1 MKLYPTLRYTNAKAA
16 HQWLQD
22 AFGFE
27 PHALYEDDNG
37 NVAHAQMRWGSDM
50 IMFGTAREDSHGDR
64 VGQGWLYASCED
76 PDALCERARAA
87 GAEITMEPTDQD
99 YGSRD
104 FAARDLEGNQWN
116 FGTYEP
122 GDNAGTAYAA
132 TRSRS

>member
-1 MKLYPTLRYTNAKAA
+1 MKLYPSLRYRDAKAA

-22 AFGFE
+22 AFGLE
-27 PHALYEDDNG
+27 PHALYEDDDG
-37 NVAHAQMRWGSDM
+37 NVVHAEMRWGTDM
-50 IMFGTAREDSHGDR
+50 IMFGTARDDAYGHR
-64 VGQGWLYASCED
+64 VGQGWLYASCDD
-76 PDALCERARAA
+76 PDALCERARKA

-122 GDNAGTAYAA
+122 T
-132 TRSRS
+132 

>member
-1 MKLYPTLRYTNAKAA
+1 MKLYPSLRYRDAKAA

-22 AFGFE
+22 AFGLE
-27 PHALYEDDNG
+27 PHALYEDDDG
-37 NVAHAQMRWGSDM
+37 NVVHAEMRWGSDM
-50 IMFGTAREDSHGDR
+50 VMFGTARDDAYGDR
-64 VGQGWLYASCED
+64 VGQGWIYVSCDD

-104 FAARDLEGNQWN
+104 FGARDLEGNQWN

-122 GDNAGTAYAA
+122 
-132 TRSRS
+132 S

>member
-1 MKLYPTLRYTNAKAA
+1 MKLYPTLRYKDAKAA

-27 PHALYEDDNG
+27 PNALYEDDEG

-50 IMFGTAREDSHGDR
+50 IMFGTAREDSYNDR
-64 VGQGWLYASCED
+64 TGQGWLYASCQD

-104 FAARDLEGNQWN
+104 FAARDLEGNRWS

-122 GDNAGTAYAA
+122 V
-132 TRSRS
+132 

>member
-37 NVAHAQMRWGSDM
+37 NVAHAQMRWGVGHDHVRHR
-50 IMFGTAREDSHGDR
+50 ARGSHGPR

-76 PDALCERARAA
+76 PDALCERARA
-87 GAEITMEPTDQD
+87 GAEITTEPTDQD

-104 FAARDLEGNQWN
+104 FAARDLEDNQWN

>member
-1 MKLYPTLRYTNAKAA
+1 MKLYPSLRYKDAKAA

-27 PHALYEDDNG
+27 PQALYEDDHG
-37 NVAHAQMRWGSDM
+37 NVVHAEMRWGSDM
-50 IMFGTAREDSHGDR
+50 IMFGSARADSNGKR
-64 VGQGWLYASCED
+64 IGQGWLYASCSD

-99 YGSRD
+99 HGSRD
-104 FAARDLEGNQWN
+104 FAALDLEGNQWN

-122 GDNAGTAYAA
+122 V
-132 TRSRS
+132 

>member
-1 MKLYPTLRYTNAKAA
+1 MKLYPSLRYRDAKAA

-27 PHALYEDDNG
+27 PHALHEDDDG
-37 NVAHAQMRWGSDM
+37 TVVHAQMRWGSDM
-50 IMFGTAREDSHGDR
+50 IMFGSAREDSYGDR
-64 VGQGWLYASCED
+64 AGQGWVYASCDD

-87 GAEITMEPTDQD
+87 GAQITREPTDQE

-104 FAARDLEGNQWN
+104 FSARDLEGNQWS

-122 GDNAGTAYAA
+122 V
-132 TRSRS
+132 

>member
-1 MKLYPTLRYTNAKAA
+1 MKLYPSLRYKDAKAA

-22 AFGFE
+22 AFGLE
-27 PHALYEDDNG
+27 PHALYEDDHG
-37 NVAHAQMRWGSDM
+37 HVAHAEMRWGSDM
-50 IMFGTAREDSHGDR
+50 IMFGTTREDSYGDR
-64 VGQGWLYASCED
+64 VGQGWIYASCED

-87 GAEITMEPTDQD
+87 GATITTEPTDRD

-122 GDNAGTAYAA
+122 I
-132 TRSRS
+132 

>member
-1 MKLYPTLRYTNAKAA
+1 MKLYPTLRYKNAKAA

-27 PHALYEDDNG
+27 PVALYEDDDG

-50 IMFGTAREDSHGDR
+50 IMFGTAREDSLGDR
-64 VGQGWLYASCED
+64 IGQGWLYASCQD

-87 GAEITMEPTDQD
+87 GAEIIQEPTDQD

-104 FAARDLEGNQWN
+104 FAARDPEGNRWS

-122 GDNAGTAYAA
+122 V
-132 TRSRS
+132 